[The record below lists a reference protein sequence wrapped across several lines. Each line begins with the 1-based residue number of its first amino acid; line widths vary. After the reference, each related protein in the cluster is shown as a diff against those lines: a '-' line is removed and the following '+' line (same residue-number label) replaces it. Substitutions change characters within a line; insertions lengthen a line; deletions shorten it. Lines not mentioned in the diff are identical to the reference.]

1 VLQRVVVSGA
11 DISERKLV
19 EEVVGEHQK
28 EHVRMDSRGYKG
40 TYIRRKYDHS
50 TNLENQI
57 RITLDL
63 SVQIMKYLY
72 LSKKNIQVE

>member
-1 VLQRVVVSGA
+1 MLQRVVVSGA

>member
-1 VLQRVVVSGA
+1 MLQRVVVSGA

-50 TNLENQI
+50 TNLENQKNYEI
-57 RITLDL
+57 FVLIKK
-63 SVQIMKYLY
+63 KYPR
-72 LSKKNIQVE
+72 

>member
-57 RITLDL
+57 RITLVL

>member
-1 VLQRVVVSGA
+1 VSGA

-40 TYIRRKYDHS
+40 TYIRRKHDHS